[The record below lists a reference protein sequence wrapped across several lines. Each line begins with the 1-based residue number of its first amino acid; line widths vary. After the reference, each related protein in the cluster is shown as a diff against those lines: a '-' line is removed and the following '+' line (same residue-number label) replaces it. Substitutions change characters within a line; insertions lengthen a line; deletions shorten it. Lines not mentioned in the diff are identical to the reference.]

1 MSAHAGSRPHGCA
14 HTERPAPPIPQ
25 GRANVPPR
33 RLPWWRQIVAY
44 LRRWSGDDAY
54 ERYLAEHRG
63 HGHALLS
70 RREFYRR
77 YLDRRAGGSRCC

>member
-1 MSAHAGSRPHGCA
+1 MNAHAHSCAQGCGHSAHPVSAIPRVTLRA
-14 HTERPAPPIPQ
+14 PAKP
-25 GRANVPPR
+25 
-33 RLPWWRQIVAY
+33 LPWWRQVIAY

-54 ERYLAEHRG
+54 ERYLAGHRG

-77 YLDRRAGGSRCC
+77 YLDKRAGGSRCC